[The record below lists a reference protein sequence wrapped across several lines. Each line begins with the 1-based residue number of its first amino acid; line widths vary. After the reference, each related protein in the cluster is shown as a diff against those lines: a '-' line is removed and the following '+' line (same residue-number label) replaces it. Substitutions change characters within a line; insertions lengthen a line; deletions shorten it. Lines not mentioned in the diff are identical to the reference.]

1 MTSTPHP
8 DNPSK
13 PKAVAVY
20 CAATFGK
27 QPAYRSAA
35 TSLGVAI
42 AKANLS
48 LVYGGGTY
56 GLMGLVSS
64 AVLDG
69 GCNVTGIVP
78 MSISISGSEGTPK
91 PHANNARPAL
101 KEKRSAFGSKLFSN
115 VFRTGPPGAKPRI
128 AEPEFNPAPAPDG
141 VTRMERI
148 IVNSMTERKSE
159 MAKRVDGFFGLPG
172 GFGTIDEIV
181 DVITWTQRSLY
192 SKPILLINVLSF
204 YEPLRQII
212 RTGIEE
218 NFIPEINEDFVIF
231 IDGPEA
237 HSEHEAFDWGAA
249 ALAAFAAWEPPLF

>member
-1 MTSTPHP
+1 MTTLQ
-8 DNPSK
+8 

-35 TSLGVAI
+35 TSLGTAI
-42 AKANLS
+42 AKAKIS

-56 GLMGLVSS
+56 GLMGLVSD
-64 AVLDG
+64 AVLEG
-69 GCNVTGIVP
+69 GCSVTGIIP
-78 MSISISGSEGTPK
+78 RSISISGSEGTPK
-91 PHANNARPAL
+91 EDSYANANERPTL
-101 KEKRSAFGSKLFSN
+101 KE
-115 VFRTGPPGAKPRI
+115 
-128 AEPEFNPAPAPDG
+128 
-141 VTRMERI
+141 I

-181 DVITWTQRSLY
+181 DVITWTQRNLY
-192 SKPILLINVLSF
+192 SKPIFLINVLSY

-212 RTGIEE
+212 RNGIEE
-218 NFIPEINEDFVIF
+218 NFIPEINESFVIF

-237 HSEHEAFDWGAA
+237 HGEHEAFDWGAA
-249 ALAAFAAWEPPLF
+249 AISAFEAWEEPLF

>member
-1 MTSTPHP
+1 MTTLQ
-8 DNPSK
+8 

-35 TSLGVAI
+35 TSLGTAI
-42 AKANLS
+42 AKAKLS

-56 GLMGLVSS
+56 GLMGLVSD
-64 AVLDG
+64 AVLEG
-69 GCNVTGIVP
+69 GCSVTGIIP
-78 MSISISGSEGTPK
+78 RSISISGSEGTPK
-91 PHANNARPAL
+91 EDSYANANKRPTL
-101 KEKRSAFGSKLFSN
+101 KEKRSTFGSLFSN

-128 AEPEFNPAPAPDG
+128 AEPEFKAPAVQDG
-141 VTRMERI
+141 VPRMERI

-181 DVITWTQRSLY
+181 DVITWTQRNLY
-192 SKPILLINVLSF
+192 SKPIFLINVLSY

-212 RTGIEE
+212 RNGIEE
-218 NFIPEINEDFVIF
+218 NFIPEINESYVIF
-231 IDGPEA
+231 NDGPEA
-237 HSEHEAFDWGAA
+237 HGEHEAFDWGAA
-249 ALAAFAAWEPPLF
+249 AISAFEAWEEP

>member
-1 MTSTPHP
+1 MTTLQ
-8 DNPSK
+8 

-35 TSLGVAI
+35 TSLGTAI
-42 AKANLS
+42 AKAKLS

-56 GLMGLVSS
+56 GLMGLVSD
-64 AVLDG
+64 AVLEG
-69 GCNVTGIVP
+69 GCSVTGIIP
-78 MSISISGSEGTPK
+78 RSISISGSEGTPK
-91 PHANNARPAL
+91 EDSYANANKRPTL
-101 KEKRSAFGSKLFSN
+101 KE
-115 VFRTGPPGAKPRI
+115 
-128 AEPEFNPAPAPDG
+128 
-141 VTRMERI
+141 I

-181 DVITWTQRSLY
+181 DVITWTQRNLY
-192 SKPILLINVLSF
+192 SKPIFLINVLSY

-212 RTGIEE
+212 RNGIEE
-218 NFIPEINEDFVIF
+218 NFIPEINESFVIF

-237 HSEHEAFDWGAA
+237 HGEHEAFDWGAA
-249 ALAAFAAWEPPLF
+249 AISAFEAWEEPLF